1 MLVTVEN
8 VSGKGTG
15 RGFLALS
22 KAVWVAGCLVCA
34 CTRHTAQP
42 IPDIDDRRSAVSFA
56 SNDRKSYTQQSL
68 GAENENLIAAPVA
81 AKGTHNLKSRHYVDA
96 IYRVCDKSR
105 YPDPWGAGV
114 GSSHPVHS
122 RKQSTRKVAT
132 LKGLGASLGH
142 SASCYS
148 QQTQRFILIRER

>member
-1 MLVTVEN
+1 MLVTLEN
-8 VSGKGTG
+8 VSGKGIG

-22 KAVWVAGCLVCA
+22 EAVWVAGCLVCA
-34 CTRHTAQP
+34 CTLHTAQP
-42 IPDIDDRRSAVSFA
+42 IPDIDDRRSAVGFA

-96 IYRVCDKSR
+96 VYRVCDKSR
-105 YPDPWGAGV
+105 YPDPWGE
-114 GSSHPVHS
+114 S
-122 RKQSTRKVAT
+122 
-132 LKGLGASLGH
+132 GLPIMCIGANANSQQEKLPPGASLSH

>member
-1 MLVTVEN
+1 MFQE
-8 VSGKGTG
+8 KGLDEDSLRSARPFG
-15 RGFLALS
+15 L
-22 KAVWVAGCLVCA
+22 WGCLVCA
-34 CTRHTAQP
+34 RTLHTAQP

-96 IYRVCDKSR
+96 VYRVCDKSR

-114 GSSHPVHS
+114 GSSHHAHWRK
-122 RKQSTRKVAT
+122 RKQSTKKVAT
-132 LKGLGASLGH
+132 GSQSQPRSQLLLSADTTLH
-142 SASCYS
+142 SH
-148 QQTQRFILIRER
+148 QRTVTVFRYDS